1 MTASPI
7 VDREWQDGGG
17 PVVRMKQKITAV
29 VFVLALFLPIAS
41 GLAEEPPA
49 APQLHDPGKCGENET
64 KCLLDWYAEYKP
76 ALIEEFLAYRELETP
91 IAGILDS
98 HSDLAAATFGGE
110 LIRRKL
116 LRTQSLEIH
125 RCRPRPAAGIDFD
138 ELDALLSDCRVAIIE
153 LKFILVAAVGG
164 RFAQAVNDKAGY
176 LEPANACEK
185 RFRLPKFTSVL
196 RK

>member
-1 MTASPI
+1 
-7 VDREWQDGGG
+7 
-17 PVVRMKQKITAV
+17 MKQNITAIT
-29 VFVLALFLPIAS
+29 FVLALFLPIAS
-41 GLAEEPPA
+41 GQAEEPST
-49 APQLHDPGKCGENET
+49 APQLQDPENCAENDN

-98 HSDLAAATFGGE
+98 HSDLAAATLGGE

-116 LRTQSLEIH
+116 YKHNHWKFADVVRAT
-125 RCRPRPAAGIDFD
+125 AAGIDFD
-138 ELDALLSDCRVAIIE
+138 ELDALLSDCRAAIIE
-153 LKFILVAAVGG
+153 LKFILVAAIGG

-176 LEPANACEK
+176 LEPARACEK
-185 RFRLPKFTSVL
+185 RFRLPKFTSAL